1 MERKQCKWKQY
12 KQSRKKD
19 VTTAIFQFIFPFSFK
34 TGYEQNMFPF
44 LQKNDFRPF
53 RLDRLENENTYYGK
67 FQVSHQN
74 MEAYYLSFTNKILF
88 PHSEN
93 QKAYSVILKTLI

>member
-1 MERKQCKWKQY
+1 MEAIQTIEE
-12 KQSRKKD
+12 KD

-53 RLDRLENENTYYGK
+53 RLDHLENEKYILWKVSSFTSKYG
-67 FQVSHQN
+67 SI
-74 MEAYYLSFTNKILF
+74 LSFIYK
-88 PHSEN
+88 
-93 QKAYSVILKTLI
+93 

>member
-1 MERKQCKWKQY
+1 MEAIHTIEE
-12 KQSRKKD
+12 KD

-53 RLDRLENENTYYGK
+53 RLDHLVNER
-67 FQVSHQN
+67 
-74 MEAYYLSFTNKILF
+74 
-88 PHSEN
+88 
-93 QKAYSVILKTLI
+93 